1 MIDALTVQH
10 VRRRRPP
17 SSSPRVTGGG
27 FAGKTGGAGLFGD
40 TLGFSGSKT
49 KFHWKASPNLIDQI
63 PQNPAHK
70 RRRVKSKKPRVRPA
84 SKAETRP
91 QETPPHREAP
101 AARMP
106 QEEFAPWPD
115 FVPAAERKSALP
127 LEGTELVQKAAA
139 APWIEREADFLPIIE
154 PDEEAAAPGEAEFI
168 GAEFRPD
175 EKPRQRFRWFTFILN
190 FKPPHITLPRFT
202 LPNIRL
208 GKYFKRAFAWLGGY
222 FFGRFPMEGRVRPAV
237 FSFHHAGRGLKW
249 SWYYIAPPLILAGLS
264 LASFPAFRRTVQET
278 GFSMPRIALFSG
290 LAAGRYSSGLSSGL
304 PALEIEPPEDTHV
317 RSNLA
322 AYAGLNP
329 GAPVLR
335 TGETI
340 PLNLIERF
348 AWEPYT
354 VKKGDSVS
362 KIAAAHAL
370 SMDSIISFNGITN
383 ARRLAEGETLRLP
396 NMDGISYT
404 VERGDSL
411 SRISSRM
418 GVPLEAILDAND
430 IESETITAGTALFIP
445 GARMRQEDLK
455 MALGEM
461 FIYPVRGRL
470 TSTFGWRNDPI
481 SGVWKHHGALD
492 LAAAAGTPVKAAMDG
507 RVAKAGVNPVYG
519 KFIILT
525 HGQGFQTMYAHLNTI
540 SVKEGAFTGQGNKI
554 GEVGSTGYST
564 GPHLHFAVFKN
575 GRAVNP
581 LELLTP

>member
-10 VRRRRPP
+10 VRRRRPH
-17 SSSPRVTGGG
+17 SSSTRVTGGG
-27 FAGKTGGAGLFGD
+27 FAGKSGD
-40 TLGFSGSKT
+40 ILGFSGSKT

-70 RRRVKSKKPRVRPA
+70 RRRVKNKKPRPRPA
-84 SKAETRP
+84 PQAEAQP
-91 QETPPHREAP
+91 KEAP
-101 AARMP
+101 PRREDAAVWTPR
-106 QEEFAPWPD
+106 EEFAPWVD
-115 FVPAAERKSALP
+115 FVPAAERK
-127 LEGTELVQKAAA
+127 AAA
-139 APWIEREADFLPIIE
+139 APRMEREADFLPIISIDRA
-154 PDEEAAAPGEAEFI
+154 PDEETAAAEEPEFI
-168 GAEFRPD
+168 GD
-175 EKPRQRFRWFTFILN
+175 EKPRRRFRGFKLKLN
-190 FKPPHITLPRFT
+190 YKLPRITLPRIK
-202 LPNIRL
+202 LPHIRV

-222 FFGRFPMEGRVRPAV
+222 FFGRFPMEGLIRPAAV
-237 FSFHHAGRGLKW
+237 SIHRPGRGFSW
-249 SWYYIAPPLILAGLS
+249 SWYYLAPPLILAGFGLV
-264 LASFPAFRRTVQET
+264 SFPAFRRSVQEI
-278 GFSMPRIALFSG
+278 GFSMPRIALLNG
-290 LAAGRYSSGLSSGL
+290 LSAGGYSSV
-304 PALEIEPPEDTHV
+304 AIEPPEDTHV
-317 RSNLA
+317 RSNLS

-383 ARRLAEGETLRLP
+383 ARRLAEGDALRIP
-396 NMDGISYT
+396 NMDGISYA
-404 VERGDSL
+404 VAPGDSL

-455 MALGEM
+455 MALGEL

-492 LAAAAGTPVKAAMDG
+492 LAAASGTPVKAAMDG

-525 HGQGFQTMYAHLNTI
+525 HGQGFQTMYAHLNTV